1 MLIDQIKKVAQPLCD
16 AENFELVHL
25 DIVKSN
31 KDKVVR
37 LFLDKQGGI
46 TLKDCVYI
54 SRQLGDLIDVQIE
67 NIGSYRLE
75 VSSPGPDRPLNT
87 KKNFHRFKGEKIKVW
102 TNELIE
108 NQKKFIGILETV
120 NDDSVVISVDKRQI
134 EISDHVISRA
144 KLAGH

>member
-1 MLIDQIKKVAQPLCD
+1 MLIDQIKKVAQPLCNF
-16 AENFELVHL
+16 ENFEIVHL

-37 LFLDKQGGI
+37 LFCDKKGGI
-46 TLKDCVYI
+46 TLKDCVYL

-87 KKNFHRFKGEKIKVW
+87 KKDFHRFKGEKIKIW

-120 NDDSVVISVDKRQI
+120 NDDSVVISVDKIQI
-134 EISDHVISRA
+134 EISDHVISKA
-144 KLAGH
+144 KLTGH